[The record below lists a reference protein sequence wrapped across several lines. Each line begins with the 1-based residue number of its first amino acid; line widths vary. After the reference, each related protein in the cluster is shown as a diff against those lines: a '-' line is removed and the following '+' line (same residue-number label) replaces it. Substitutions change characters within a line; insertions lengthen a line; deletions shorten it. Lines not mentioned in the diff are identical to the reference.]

1 MSLNISL
8 FSENTNFIYPAS
20 DQLSIWIQTV
30 LEKESKKGSN
40 INFIFCD
47 DATLHALNLEYLRH
61 DTYTDVITFPLSE
74 DETIGGDIFISID
87 RVRENAN
94 EFKSNFDEEL
104 HRVIIHGILHLCGY
118 QDKTPED
125 QLLMR
130 KKEDHHLEGR
140 PSLI

>member
-8 FSENTNFIYPAS
+8 FSENTNFIYSAN
-20 DQLSIWIQTV
+20 DRLSSWIQNV
-30 LEKESKKGSN
+30 LEEERKKGSN

-47 DATLHALNLEYLRH
+47 DATLHALNVEYLKH
-61 DTYTDVITFPLSE
+61 DTYTDIITFPLSE
-74 DETIGGDIFISID
+74 DKTIGGDIYISVD
-87 RVRENAN
+87 RVRENAY

-118 QDKTPED
+118 KDKTPED

-130 KKEDHHLEGR
+130 KKENHYLEGL
-140 PSLI
+140 PSLM